1 MFSNQLIMESN
12 LKYSSQYRKELA
24 NHLPMALF
32 ALEKMGASP
41 ERLIEFRDHYEE
53 RLELKPSR
61 MGVNID
67 ADNWQKWL
75 GRNKFH
81 LEYSEY
87 FSLCLTKFGLDWTL
101 KHHLPILFKG
111 VSGGAF
117 HGLIRLGYALELGN
131 LNEVSE
137 ALSYWAISFLDL
149 GVPDL
154 GSGKMT
160 PSQVINDLC
169 AEFGGIQTI
178 APNISRRLETIGKW
192 PQFQK
197 ICAELDDSTATY
209 ATLAPIAIA
218 LFYQTQNFTALHGV
232 TAVYASRLVS
242 RYHANFRA
250 LFIGLASA
258 YVSIEA
264 PPIAENL
271 KIETRLSWKDLFEKA
286 VLSKDDHI
294 PKIIYT
300 CYQDYGFHSN
310 SIYLAAAE
318 KYFEVENQ
326 SF

>member
-1 MFSNQLIMESN
+1 MFSNQLILDSN

-41 ERLIEFRDHYEE
+41 NRLIEFRDYYVK

-67 ADNWQKWL
+67 ADNWQEWL
-75 GRNKFH
+75 GKNKFH
-81 LEYSEY
+81 VEYSEY
-87 FSLCLTKFGLDWTL
+87 FSLCLAKFGLEWTL
-101 KHHLPILFKG
+101 KHHLPILFNG

-117 HGLIRLGYALELGN
+117 HGLIRLGYALELDN

-137 ALSYWAISFLDL
+137 ALSYWAVSYLDL

-154 GSGKMT
+154 GSGKKT
-160 PSQVINDLC
+160 PSQVLDDLS
-169 AEFGGIQTI
+169 AEFKGFQTN
-178 APNISRRLETIGKW
+178 APNISRRLEAIGKW

-197 ICAELDDSTATY
+197 ICAKLDQSTATY
-209 ATLAPIAIA
+209 RALAPFAIS

-232 TAVYASRLVS
+232 TAVYASRIVS
-242 RYHANFRA
+242 KYHSNFRA

-264 PPIAENL
+264 PPIGENL

-286 VLSKDDHI
+286 VLSYDDHI

-300 CYQDYGFHSN
+300 CYQEYCFHSN

-318 KYFEVENQ
+318 KYFEAESQ
-326 SF
+326 SS